1 MSRNELRF
9 VVCDEEKSLR
19 AATWKLWTPKF
30 KKDIYLACRQL
41 GGQIKMSFHESG
53 SWQFGFSKEGFE
65 NIVDTTVN
73 PQRSRHAE
81 IWDRPA
87 PVVAGVTLALRIIT
101 PYSAVVAPI
110 EESEKAIVRI
120 PNCPEGMATEID
132 ILISTKHDDL
142 SDWPG
147 KNSMGTNFVG
157 SYPVGNDEQVWV
169 VYQQVP
175 LPDMPA
181 SGQGTVMYFKG
192 KSKADILNAENL
204 KAIGFILGEDNSKI
218 LLDTLIIPAIKL

>member
-1 MSRNELRF
+1 MSRNELGF
-9 VVCDEEKSLR
+9 GVCDEEKSLR

-87 PVVAGVTLALRIIT
+87 PVVA
-101 PYSAVVAPI
+101 VVAPI
-110 EESEKAIVRI
+110 EGSEKAIVRI

-142 SDWPG
+142 SDWPE
-147 KNSMGTNFVG
+147 KNSMATKFIGT
-157 SYPVGNDEQVWV
+157 Y
-169 VYQQVP
+169 
-175 LPDMPA
+175 
-181 SGQGTVMYFKG
+181 TV
-192 KSKADILNAENL
+192 
-204 KAIGFILGEDNSKI
+204 
-218 LLDTLIIPAIKL
+218 